1 MTKIFVL
8 DTNVLLHD
16 VKAIEAF
23 EDNDVVIPIVVIEEL
38 DNFKTDADDRG
49 KNARVISRTLDAY
62 REKGR
67 LSEGVPT
74 EGGGTLRIE
83 MEREKALPAGFIFN
97 KSDNGILNIAYA
109 LKQKEETK
117 KTTAKKPVIIVTKDT
132 NLRLKAEALGLE
144 AQDYTTDKISYDEL
158 YTGVA
163 EIEVD
168 SGVIDA
174 LYKDKKIPVP
184 GEHTFYP
191 NQYVIL
197 KVNDGSKKSAI
208 GRVGNNGE
216 LVIKLLPQSEPTAWG
231 IKPLNKEQR
240 FAMEL
245 LLDDSLDLV
254 TLVGSAGT
262 GKTLISLA
270 TGLQRTLDE
279 EKYRRLVVC
288 RSVVP
293 VGKDIGF
300 LPGSK
305 EEKLEVWMGA
315 IYDNMA
321 FLADRKNPDEG
332 EEKAKYILDSG
343 KVEIASITHIRG
355 RSLPQQY
362 MIVDD
367 AQNLTPHEIKTILTR
382 AGEGTKVV
390 VTGDPYQID
399 TPYLDAESNGLTY
412 LVDKF
417 KGQKNY
423 GHITFT
429 KTERSKLADIAS
441 HLL

>member
-1 MTKIFVL
+1 MKKIFVL

-49 KNARVISRTLDAY
+49 KNARIVSRTLDSY
-62 REKGR
+62 RTKGR

-74 EGGGTLRIE
+74 ESGGTLRIE
-83 MEREKALPAGFIFN
+83 MEKERVLPPSFVFN
-97 KSDNGILNIAYA
+97 KSDNGILNIAYF
-109 LKQKEETK
+109 LKKNEETHK
-117 KTTAKKPVIIVTKDT
+117 INNKKPVIIVTKDT
-132 NLRLKAEALGLE
+132 NLRLKAEAIGVE
-144 AQDYTTDKISYDEL
+144 AQDYTTDKINYSEL
-158 YTGVA
+158 YTGVT
-163 EIEVD
+163 ELE
-168 SGVIDA
+168 IDA
-174 LYKDKKIPVP
+174 PAIDAFYKNKAMPLP
-184 GEHTFYP
+184 EGNFYP
-191 NQYVIL
+191 NEFIIL
-197 KVNDGSKKSAI
+197 KANDGSKKSAV

-216 LVIKLLPQSEPTAWG
+216 AIIKLLPPQEPTAWG

-245 LLDDSLDLV
+245 LLDDTLDIV
-254 TLVGSAGT
+254 TLVGAAGT
-262 GKTLISLA
+262 GKTLITLA

-279 EKYRRLVVC
+279 QKYRRLVVC

-300 LPGSK
+300 LPGTK

-321 FLADRKNPDEG
+321 FLADRKNPDDG

-367 AQNLTPHEIKTILTR
+367 AQNLTPHEMKTILTR

-412 LVDKF
+412 LVDRL
-417 KGQKNY
+417 KGQKSH

-429 KTERSKLADIAS
+429 KTERSRLADIAS
-441 HLL
+441 KLL

>member
-1 MTKIFVL
+1 MKKIFVL

-23 EDNDVVIPIVVIEEL
+23 EDNDVVIPIIVIEEL
-38 DNFKTDADDRG
+38 DSFKTDADDRG
-49 KNARVISRTLDAY
+49 KNARIVSRTLDTY
-62 REKGR
+62 RTKGK
-67 LSEGVPT
+67 LNEGVKT
-74 EGGGTLRIE
+74 ESGGTLRIE
-83 MEREKALPAGFIFN
+83 MERERVLPASFIFN
-97 KSDNGILNIAYA
+97 KSDNGILNIAYY
-109 LKQKEETK
+109 LKKKEETHK
-117 KTTAKKPVIIVTKDT
+117 QNNQKPVIIVTKDT
-132 NLRLKAEALGLE
+132 NLRLKAEAIGIE
-144 AQDYTTDKISYDEL
+144 AQDYTTDKVNLNEMYS
-158 YTGVA
+158 GVA
-163 EIEVD
+163 EIETD
-168 SGVIDA
+168 AAVIDN
-174 LYKDKKIPVP
+174 LYKNKTAPLPD
-184 GEHTFYP
+184 GNFYP
-191 NQYVIL
+191 NEFIIF
-197 KVNDGSKKSAI
+197 KANDGSKKSAI
-208 GRVGNNGE
+208 GRVSNNGE
-216 LVIKLLPQSEPTAWG
+216 NIIKLLPAMEPVAWG

-245 LLDDSLDLV
+245 LLDDSLDIV
-254 TLVGSAGT
+254 TLLGAAGT
-262 GKTLISLA
+262 GKTLITLA

-279 EKYRRLVVC
+279 QKYRRLVVC

-300 LPGSK
+300 LPGTK

-321 FLADRKNPDEG
+321 FLADRKNPDDG

-367 AQNLTPHEIKTILTR
+367 AQNLTPHEMKTILTR

-412 LVDKF
+412 LVDRF
-417 KGQKNY
+417 KGQKNH

-441 HLL
+441 KLL

>member
-1 MTKIFVL
+1 MKKIYVL

-16 VKAIEAF
+16 VQAMEAF
-23 EDNDVVIPIVVIEEL
+23 EDNEIIVPIVVIEEL
-38 DNFKTDADDRG
+38 DNFKTHSDERG
-49 KNARVISRTLDAY
+49 KNARIVSRALDSY

-74 EGGGTLRIE
+74 NSGGTLRIE
-83 MEREKALPAGFIFN
+83 MERANVLPTGFVFN
-97 KSDNGILNIAYA
+97 KSDNGILNIAYS
-109 LKQKEETK
+109 LKLKEETR
-117 KTTAKKPVIIVTKDT
+117 KTNKKPVIIVTKDT
-132 NLRLKAEALGLE
+132 NLRLKSEALGIE
-144 AQDYTTDKISYDEL
+144 AQDFITDKINFSEL

-163 EIEVD
+163 EVETD
-168 SGVIDA
+168 ASVIDA
-174 LYKDKKIPVP
+174 LYKNKTVP
-184 GEHTFYP
+184 LPAAGTYYP
-191 NQYVIL
+191 NQFIIF
-197 KVNDGSKKSAI
+197 KSNDGSKKSAI

-216 LVIKLLPQSEPTAWG
+216 PNVKLLSQTEPVAWG

-245 LLDDSLDLV
+245 LLDDSLDIV
-254 TLVGSAGT
+254 TLVGAAGT
-262 GKTLISLA
+262 GKTLITLA

-288 RSVVP
+288 RSIVP

-300 LPGSK
+300 LPGTK

-321 FLADRKNPDEG
+321 FLADRRNPDEG

-367 AQNLTPHEIKTILTR
+367 AQNLTPHEMKTILTR

-412 LVDKF
+412 LVDRF
-417 KGQKNY
+417 KGQKNH
-423 GHITFT
+423 GHVTFT
-429 KTERSKLADIAS
+429 KTERSRLADLAS

>member
-1 MTKIFVL
+1 MKKIFVL
-8 DTNVLLHD
+8 DTNILLHD

-23 EDNDVVIPIVVIEEL
+23 EDNDVIIPIVVIEEL

-49 KNARVISRTLDAY
+49 KNARIVSRTLDAY
-62 REKGR
+62 RAKGK
-67 LSEGVPT
+67 LNEGVPT
-74 EGGGTLRIE
+74 EHGGTLRIE
-83 MEREKALPAGFIFN
+83 MEKERVLPASFVFN

-109 LKQKEETK
+109 LKKKEETHK
-117 KTTAKKPVIIVTKDT
+117 PNNQRPVIIVTKDT
-132 NLRLKAEALGLE
+132 NLRLKSEAIGIE
-144 AQDYTTDKISYDEL
+144 AQDYTTDKINYDEL

-163 EIEVD
+163 ELEVD
-168 SGVIDA
+168 AAVIDG
-174 LYKDKKIPVP
+174 LYKNKMTPLP
-184 GEHTFYP
+184 EGNFYP
-191 NQYVIL
+191 NEFIIF
-197 KVNDGSKKSAI
+197 KANDGSKKSAM
-208 GRVGNNGE
+208 GRVGNNGDMN
-216 LVIKLLPQSEPTAWG
+216 IKLLPQAEPTAWG

-245 LLDDSLDLV
+245 LLDDSLDIV
-254 TLVGSAGT
+254 TLVGAAGT
-262 GKTLISLA
+262 GKTLITLA

-300 LPGSK
+300 LPGTK

-321 FLADRKNPDEG
+321 FLADRKNPEDG

-367 AQNLTPHEIKTILTR
+367 AQNLTPHEMKTILTR

-399 TPYLDAESNGLTY
+399 TPYLDTESNGLTY
-412 LVDKF
+412 LVDRF
-417 KGQKNY
+417 KGQKNH

-429 KTERSKLADIAS
+429 KTERSRLADIAS
-441 HLL
+441 KLL

>member
-1 MTKIFVL
+1 MKKTYIL

-16 VKAIEAF
+16 VNSIESF
-23 EDNDVVIPIVVIEEL
+23 QDNDVIIPIIVIEEL
-38 DNFKTDADDRG
+38 DNFKNNADELG
-49 KNARVISRTLDAY
+49 KNARIVSRKLDAY
-62 REKGR
+62 RAKGR
-67 LSEGVPT
+67 LSEGVKL
-74 EGGGTLRIE
+74 EHGGTLKIE
-83 MEREKALPAGFIFN
+83 LEKENLLPPNLFFN

-109 LKQKEETK
+109 LKK
-117 KTTAKKPVIIVTKDT
+117 KTDTLKKSLQQPIIIVTKDT
-132 NLRLKAEALGLE
+132 NLRLKSEAIGLQAE
-144 AQDYTTDKISYDEL
+144 DYETNKVNYNEL
-158 YTGVA
+158 YTGIA
-163 EIEVD
+163 ELEVD
-168 SGVIDA
+168 PGVIDA
-174 LYKDKKIPVP
+174 FYQKKSMALPKDN
-184 GEHTFYP
+184 GYYP
-191 NQYVIL
+191 NQFIIMRA
-197 KVNDGSKKSAI
+197 NDGSKKSAI
-208 GRVGNNGE
+208 GRVDNKE
-216 LVIKLLPQSEPTAWG
+216 EKILKTIPQTEPAAWG

-245 LLDDSLDLV
+245 LLDNSLDVV
-254 TLVGSAGT
+254 TLVGAAGT

-270 TGLQRTLDE
+270 AGLQGTLEE

-293 VGKDIGF
+293 VGRDIGF

-305 EEKLEVWMGA
+305 EEKMEAWMGA
-315 IYDNMA
+315 IYDNLA
-321 FLADRKNPDEG
+321 FLTDKKNPEEA

-382 AGEGTKVV
+382 AGQGTKVI

-399 TPYLDAESNGLTY
+399 TPYLDIESNGLTY
-412 LVDKF
+412 MVDRM
-417 KGQKNY
+417 KGEKSY

-429 KTERSKLADIAS
+429 KTERSKLADMAS
-441 HLL
+441 RLL